1 MCFKVC
7 LHITYLHIISLNLQI
22 EHVIQHWGY
31 SFSLASFSIGVLKV
45 RIMSLQSYKTHDLA
59 NLEIFD
65 ILSWEFQNNL
75 SFFCN
80 CQLQK
85 IYNKDERWVHPK
97 FGSWSLLWVGLFMH
111 HLAPICINFPLSLF
125 VQNNFHFELLFVNSS

>member
-1 MCFKVC
+1 VFGLLLVIFVFQS
-7 LHITYLHIISLNLQI
+7 ITYIISLNLQI

-65 ILSWEFQNNL
+65 ILS
-75 SFFCN
+75 
-80 CQLQK
+80 
-85 IYNKDERWVHPK
+85 
-97 FGSWSLLWVGLFMH
+97 
-111 HLAPICINFPLSLF
+111 
-125 VQNNFHFELLFVNSS
+125 